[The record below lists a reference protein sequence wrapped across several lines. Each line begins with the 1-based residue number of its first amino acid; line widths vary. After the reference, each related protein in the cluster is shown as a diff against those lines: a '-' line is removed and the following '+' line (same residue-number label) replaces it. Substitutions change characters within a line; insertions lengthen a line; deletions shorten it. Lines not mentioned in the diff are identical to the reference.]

1 MVLMKS
7 TASYEQ
13 GVTQGSSSVALANAC
28 MALSTATNTETAPEG
43 RTKSAA
49 HRQPLWMTALRTT
62 FAAVVASAL
71 LGSSYAMAGGIA
83 QTALMRGTAHADR
96 GSLGAAM
103 AFASRWSGA
112 AMATMTARIGAM
124 SLIVLV
130 SVDLKSS
137 GVTTVPVF
145 PNGPAA
151 MVAGTVP
158 TDRTKTSVPPV
169 AGRIKFD
176 ALVEAA

>member
-43 RTKSAA
+43 RTKSA
-49 HRQPLWMTALRTT
+49 
-62 FAAVVASAL
+62 
-71 LGSSYAMAGGIA
+71 
-83 QTALMRGTAHADR
+83 AHADR